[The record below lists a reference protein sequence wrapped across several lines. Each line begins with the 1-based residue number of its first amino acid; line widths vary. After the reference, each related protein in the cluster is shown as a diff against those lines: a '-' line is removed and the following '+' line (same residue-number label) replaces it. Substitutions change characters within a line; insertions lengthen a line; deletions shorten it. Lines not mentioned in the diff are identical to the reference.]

1 MVRAAK
7 LFGCLLVAT
16 VLLTGC
22 SSEETLTCSMEDES
36 SGVSM
41 EQIVDMTFKDDKIN
55 KVKMTVNT
63 KATNDTMKENWD
75 LIASSMDE
83 QFDEK
88 TSDGVSLSKN
98 NDADNY
104 TYKVELSVDLDKA
117 TEDSLSEYGLDGIT
131 SDNATL
137 EETKKEAEDSGF
149 TCK

>member
-131 SDNATL
+131 SDNSTL

>member
-1 MVRAAK
+1 MVRALK
-7 LFGCLLVAT
+7 LFGCLSIA
-16 VLLTGC
+16 VLCLTGC

-41 EQIVDMTFKDDKIN
+41 EQIVEMTFKDDKIN

-63 KATNDTMKENWD
+63 KATDDTMKENWN

-88 TSDGVSLSKN
+88 SSDGVSLSKD
-98 NDADNY
+98 NDTDNH

-131 SDNATL
+131 DDDSTL

>member
-1 MVRAAK
+1 MVRSAK

-131 SDNATL
+131 SDNSTL

>member
-131 SDNATL
+131 SDNSTL
-137 EETKKEAEDSGF
+137 EETKKEAENSGF

>member
-1 MVRAAK
+1 MVRAIK
-7 LFGCLLVAT
+7 LFGCLTVAAF
-16 VLLTGC
+16 LLTGC

-41 EQIVDMTFKDDKIN
+41 EQIVEMTFKDDKIN

-63 KATNDTMKENWD
+63 KATDDTMKENWD

-88 TSDGVSLSKN
+88 SSDGVSLSKD
-98 NDADNY
+98 NDADNH

-131 SDNATL
+131 DDDSTL

>member
-41 EQIVDMTFKDDKIN
+41 EQVVDMTFKDDKIN

-131 SDNATL
+131 SDNSTL

>member
-41 EQIVDMTFKDDKIN
+41 EQIVDRTFKDDKIN

-63 KATNDTMKENWD
+63 KATNDTMKENCD

-131 SDNATL
+131 SDNSTL